1 MNSYRPRPVTR
12 DTRHND
18 PRREEHRATADQ
30 RCAPA
35 IGPTPKHRRVMPEE
49 HTSTPPADFLEGR
62 GPSATA
68 AGSLVSLPWQIST
81 RQGDD

>member
-62 GPSATA
+62 GP
-68 AGSLVSLPWQIST
+68 L
-81 RQGDD
+81 GDRRRVACFSPLADFHTSRG